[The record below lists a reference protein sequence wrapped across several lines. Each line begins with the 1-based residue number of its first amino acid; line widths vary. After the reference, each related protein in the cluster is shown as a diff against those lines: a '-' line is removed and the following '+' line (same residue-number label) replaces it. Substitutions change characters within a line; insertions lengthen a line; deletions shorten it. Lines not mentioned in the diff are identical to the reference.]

1 MPSLNTPILQANRNG
16 CKNRYLNIMKYT
28 YLFKPYC
35 NCTIYD
41 TRLRKWSFR
50 NLRCISVK
58 MSSVI
63 KKRVNLEFINT
74 GLQFEDIAVG
84 DENQTLGEFIESTLM
99 RLEVNYD
106 AKACTA

>member
-1 MPSLNTPILQANRNG
+1 
-16 CKNRYLNIMKYT
+16 
-28 YLFKPYC
+28 
-35 NCTIYD
+35 
-41 TRLRKWSFR
+41 
-50 NLRCISVK
+50 

>member
-1 MPSLNTPILQANRNG
+1 
-16 CKNRYLNIMKYT
+16 
-28 YLFKPYC
+28 
-35 NCTIYD
+35 
-41 TRLRKWSFR
+41 
-50 NLRCISVK
+50 

-74 GLQFEDIAVG
+74 GLQFEYIAVG